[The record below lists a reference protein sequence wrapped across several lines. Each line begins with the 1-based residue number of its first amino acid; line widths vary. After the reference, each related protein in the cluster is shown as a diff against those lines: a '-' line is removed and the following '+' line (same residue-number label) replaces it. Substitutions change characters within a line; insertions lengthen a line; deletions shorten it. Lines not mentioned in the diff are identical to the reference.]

1 MDDLPDHEKRRH
13 INNFLRD
20 FKALIGEGRYLIG
33 DRVKNRNSLI
43 ELGLT
48 ESQRNTV
55 ILSLSVEDYCSGP
68 VKDEYKRG
76 DYWIFGKAI
85 DGVEVYIKLQIVP
98 DRHDEHAICL
108 SFHRA
113 ELSLKFPFAKN
124 SSSY

>member
-1 MDDLPDHEKRRH
+1 MDDLPDNEKRRH

-20 FKALIGEGRYLIG
+20 IKALIGEGRYLIR

-48 ESQRNTV
+48 ERQRDNV

-68 VKDEYKRG
+68 EKDEFKRG
-76 DYWIFGKAI
+76 DYWVFGKAI
-85 DGVEVYIKLQIVP
+85 DGVEVYIKLQIVS

-113 ELSLKFPFAKN
+113 EWSLKFPFGKN